1 MKIFRFMQ
9 HLPAVIGNREI
20 YTRTFVSLL
29 LANMFFWM
37 SVNFF
42 LPVLPIYY
50 HSLGMDDHQV
60 GLAIGIFSLGAIVF
74 RVIGGKAVDKYGSAP
89 VITAGIVLSIGAI
102 ASYYFTTS
110 LLAASISRLLH
121 GIGISGYSAA
131 ALTMATLMHEEK
143 NTVEAVAVYTLF
155 TMIGV
160 GIAASMAGWLY
171 NVSGFGLVV
180 AVGAAATLLSLVFFP
195 KTPRL
200 KIKTRDSQ
208 PLPLGE
214 VITEPGVYVPTVS
227 LLAVNL
233 CYAAVMTFLPLFMV
247 SSGVT
252 EFSLFYIAY
261 SISVVASRIWVG
273 RLCTVLSPER
283 LAFHIL
289 IIMGASMFVTSL
301 GGYWWVLAVAGA
313 SIGIGY
319 GLAFPTLAT
328 IITSTVQPANRG
340 TAFGFFSMAV
350 DGGVALGAIGLGAVS
365 AELGYRSAFIAA
377 GGYTV
382 IYSIAYFFW
391 LVPKIRQR
399 KVRSKVCQ

>member
-1 MKIFRFMQ
+1 
-9 HLPAVIGNREI
+9 
-20 YTRTFVSLL
+20 
-29 LANMFFWM
+29 MFFWM

-50 HSLGMDDHQV
+50 HSLGMNDHQV
-60 GLAIGIFSLGAIVF
+60 GLAIGIFSLGAILF
-74 RVIGGKAVDKYGSAP
+74 RVIGGKAVDRYGSTP

-102 ASYYFTTS
+102 GSYYFTTS
-110 LLAASISRLLH
+110 LLAASLSRLLH

-131 ALTMATLMHEEK
+131 ALTMATLMHDEK

-180 AVGAAATLLSLVFFP
+180 TVGAAATLLSLLFFP
-195 KTPRL
+195 KAPRL
-200 KIKTRDSQ
+200 KIKTTESQ
-208 PLPLGE
+208 ALPLWA
-214 VITEPGVYVPTVS
+214 VITQPGVFVPTVS

-261 SISVVASRIWVG
+261 SLAVVASRMWVG
-273 RLCTVLSPER
+273 KLCMLLSPER
-283 LAFHIL
+283 LAFYIL
-289 IIMGASMFVTSL
+289 LIMGASMFVTSL
-301 GGYWWVLAVAGA
+301 GGHWWVLVVAGA

-328 IITSTVQPANRG
+328 IITTAVQPANRG

-365 AELGYRSAFIAA
+365 GEFGYSSAFIAA
-377 GGYTV
+377 GSYTV
-382 IYSIAYFFW
+382 FFSIVYVLW
-391 LVPKIRQR
+391 LAPKINRR
-399 KVRSKVCQ
+399 EVVNEKSDK

>member
-1 MKIFRFMQ
+1 M
-9 HLPAVIGNREI
+9 
-20 YTRTFVSLL
+20 YTREFIGLL
-29 LANMFFWM
+29 FSNMFFWM

-74 RVIGGKAVDKYGSAP
+74 RIIGGKAVDRYGSTP
-89 VITAGIVLSIGAI
+89 MITAGIILSIGAI
-102 ASYYFTTS
+102 GSYYFSTS
-110 LLAASISRLLH
+110 LFAASVSRLLH

-131 ALTMATLMHEEK
+131 ALTMATLMHDEK

-160 GIAASMAGWLY
+160 GIAASLAGWLY
-171 NVSGFGLVV
+171 NTSGFGLVV
-180 AVGAAATLLSLVFFP
+180 AAGAAATLFSLLFFP
-195 KTPRL
+195 KAPRL
-200 KIKTRDSQ
+200 KIRTRNSQ
-208 PLPLGE
+208 SLPLGE
-214 VITEPGVYVPTVS
+214 VITEPGVYVSTIS

-233 CYAAVMTFLPLFMV
+233 CYAAIMTFLPLFMV
-247 SSGVT
+247 SNGVT

-261 SISVVASRIWVG
+261 SLSVVASRLWVG
-273 RLCTVLSPER
+273 KLCILLSPER

-289 IIMGASMFVTSL
+289 LIMGVSMFITSL
-301 GGYWWVLAVAGA
+301 GGYWWVLMVAGA

-328 IITSTVQPANRG
+328 MITTAVQPANRG

-350 DGGVALGAIGLGAVS
+350 DGGVAIGAIGLGAVS

-382 IYSIAYFFW
+382 LYSILYIYW
-391 LVPKIRQR
+391 LVPKIKRKEADQGACQR
-399 KVRSKVCQ
+399 